1 MSLRTKKCNTKSHA
15 FSFLMLPDYFRT
27 VNVKPTSS
35 QQRYLVD
42 LVSNL
47 PHLRLVFRGGKREF
61 IILLHCR

>member
-35 QQRYLVD
+35 QQRY
-42 LVSNL
+42 
-47 PHLRLVFRGGKREF
+47 FGGFSIKLAASKAGFSWWET
-61 IILLHCR
+61 